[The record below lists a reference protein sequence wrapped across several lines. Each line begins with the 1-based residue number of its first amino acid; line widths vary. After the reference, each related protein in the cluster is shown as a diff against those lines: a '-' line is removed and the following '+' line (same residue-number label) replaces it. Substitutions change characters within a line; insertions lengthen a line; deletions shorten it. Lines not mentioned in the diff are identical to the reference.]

1 MSTLRW
7 LAPRSAAQKLPENRP
22 LPARAVLIGT
32 PQTISQARQQ
42 LELLEDGP
50 QAVGCVLV
58 AMAPGPVPAGP
69 AHTALESGAT
79 QSGATQSGAARRA
92 GGGLPVLGT
101 LEMLSGAALQN
112 DIAVAVVS
120 LPSAMTD
127 AIQAVRAAVRKA
139 GLAERFLPP
148 LSELLTQA
156 PPYSVGLASPAGQGV
171 GGIGPA
177 RVDIAELI
185 GRAPHTLD
193 RNAVGRILSGK
204 RVLITGA
211 GGSIGS
217 ELARLAAD
225 FAPSHLHLMERSENA
240 LFEIDRQI
248 ARRTPGVTRRA
259 LLHDVVDADQTLRL
273 LVELRPQVVFHAAAH
288 KHVPLMEDHPSHAV
302 NNNLFGTKS
311 IADAAVAVG
320 AERFILISTDKA
332 VNPTSVM
339 GSTKRLAE
347 LYVQW
352 LHESSRRMTGGAGT
366 SCGMVRFG
374 NVIGSACSVLTIW
387 SAQLAEGG
395 PVTVTDPRMTRFFM
409 TIPEAATLVLQAAA
423 MPGPGDGAAVH
434 VLDMGGALPIV
445 DLACRFVRAHGFE
458 PRLPGVA
465 PDQTRRAATPIDI
478 AFTGVRPGEKLHE
491 ELSYAAES
499 LRPTAHPGIRAWA
512 GAPATFNCA
521 AMIAD
526 LSGVRASPDRA
537 AVLAAIRRHLA

>member
-7 LAPRSAAQKLPENRP
+7 LAPRSNAQKLPEIRP
-22 LPARAVLIGT
+22 SPARAVLIGT
-32 PQTISQARQQ
+32 PQTIDQARQQ
-42 LELLEDGP
+42 LELAESGP
-50 QAVGCVLV
+50 SAIGCVLV
-58 AMAPGPVPAGP
+58 SGSAPR
-69 AHTALESGAT
+69 
-79 QSGATQSGAARRA
+79 AA
-92 GGGLPVLGT
+92 GGLPVLGAV
-101 LEMLSGAALQN
+101 EMLPGLALQHHLE
-112 DIAVAVVS
+112 VAVVS

-127 AIQAVRAAVRKA
+127 AIQAVRAAVRRA

-148 LSELLTQA
+148 LAELLTQA

-193 RNAVGRILSGK
+193 RDAVARILTGK

-217 ELARLAAD
+217 ELARLVAD
-225 FAPSHLHLMERSENA
+225 FGPSQLHLIERSENA
-240 LFEIDRQI
+240 LFEIDRRI
-248 ARRTPGVTRRA
+248 ARRNPNVARRA

-288 KHVPLMEDHPSHAV
+288 KHVPLMEDHPAHAV
-302 NNNLFGTKS
+302 SNNVFGTKS
-311 IADAAVAVG
+311 IADAAAAVG

-352 LHESSRRMTGGAGT
+352 LHESSRRMGGGT

-423 MPGPGDGAAVH
+423 MPGPEDSAAVH
-434 VLDMGGALPIV
+434 VLDMGAALPIV
-445 DLACRFVRAHGFE
+445 DLASRFVRAHGFE
-458 PRLPGVA
+458 PRLPGVT
-465 PDQTRRAATPIDI
+465 PDESRKAATPVDI
-478 AFTGVRPGEKLHE
+478 AFTGIRPGEKLHE

-499 LRPTAHPGIRAWA
+499 LRPTSHPGVRAWA
-512 GAPATFNCA
+512 GAPAKFNCA

-526 LSGVRASPDRA
+526 LSGVRASADRA